1 MNKGVFSNQKKKN
14 YFPYSFFFSNDK
26 KWKMYS
32 IDENDKQFFSIEKK
46 KKKYIKIITIFHKKI
61 S

>member
-1 MNKGVFSNQKKKN
+1 MNKGVFSNKKKKN

-32 IDENDKQFFSIEKK
+32 IDENENNFSQQKRK
-46 KKKYIKIITIFHKKI
+46 RRNTSKL
-61 S
+61 